1 MSCGCCRRQ
10 VGVEWRRLIASDDR
24 ARTIEVVK
32 GWRSCVVAVGL
43 VPALAGCAHGCNLVG
58 CDSTVSV
65 DLSKVGAQFG
75 SQPATATLCVN
86 GDCHTDKVMLTDI
99 TTNRV
104 LSHLMPKG
112 PPADPGVTVTLK
124 LERNGKVLL
133 DTHADTTLTK
143 FTPNGEGCDPVCY
156 SSQLVLIG
164 TTLEH
169 IPSST

>member
-1 MSCGCCRRQ
+1 MKCTLADCG
-10 VGVEWRRLIASDDR
+10 S
-24 ARTIEVVK
+24 
-32 GWRSCVVAVGL
+32 
-43 VPALAGCAHGCNLVG
+43 N
-58 CDSTVSV
+58 VSV
-65 DLSKVGAQFG
+65 DLSKVGTQFG

-86 GDCHTDKVMLTDI
+86 GDCHTHKVMLTDT

-104 LSHLMPKG
+104 LGHPMPTA

-143 FTPNGEGCDPVCY
+143 YAPNGEQCGPVCY
-156 SSQLVLIG
+156 ISQLVLIG

-169 IPSST
+169 VPFVP